1 MDAFSL
7 DGVRRL
13 EEQGVTDVVV
23 GFRWPYVVGPD
34 IEPLQDKID
43 NLRRFA
49 DTVVT
54 KAKA

>member
-1 MDAFSL
+1 
-7 DGVRRL
+7 VRRL

-49 DTVVT
+49 DTVIT